1 MINNMMNSKTG
12 RFAPVILIIALDQ
25 LTKLLCNARLTYG
38 QPQTVFPGFDLL
50 LAHNPGAAFSFLGD
64 AGGWQRWLF
73 TGISLVVSSVI
84 FVWLLKLPRQHK
96 LQALAMALILGGAV
110 GNLIDRLYLGYV
122 IDFISVYAGSYRFAT
137 FNIAD
142 AGISVGAALLIL
154 DVLMDGKKRK
164 REEYSEQ

>member
-1 MINNMMNSKTG
+1 MMLINKMTASKTG
-12 RFAPVILIIALDQ
+12 RFIPVILVIVLDQ
-25 LTKLLCNARLTYG
+25 LSKLLSNTQLTYG
-38 QPQTVFPGFDLL
+38 QAHTVFPGFDLL
-50 LAHNPGAAFSFLGD
+50 LVYNHGAAFSFLGS

-73 TGISLVVSSVI
+73 TGISLVVSAVL
-84 FVWLLKLPRQHK
+84 FVWLLKLSKWHK
-96 LQALAMALILGGAV
+96 LQSLAMALILGGAI

-154 DVLMDGKKRK
+154 DVLLDGRK
-164 REEYSEQ
+164 RREQ